1 MAKRFSVPCS
11 TVPRSIPRS
20 TIDRRSARAAVIGA
34 APDPRGAELITDNDF
49 VAVCDG
55 GLNFALKRGIRF
67 GMLVGDF
74 DSYTGRLPDL
84 PDSVELIRLPSE
96 KDDTDTGFA
105 VKTLLRRGFRDFL
118 IIGGVGGRFDHT
130 LGNIAVAADIAAH
143 RGICELAG
151 GAEGERIFVFR
162 NRTIKLTP
170 AKGAFVSI
178 FPWGS
183 ASATVTASGFK
194 YPLEHG
200 KVSART
206 TLGVSN
212 EFAPGSKRSVPA
224 EITAESGT
232 VVVVVNSH
240 G

>member
-1 MAKRFSVPCS
+1 MAKRF
-11 TVPRSIPRS
+11 TVPRS
-20 TIDRRSARAAVIGA
+20 TIDKRPARAVVIGA
-34 APDPRGAELITDNDF
+34 APDPCGAELITDNDF

-55 GLNFALKRGIRF
+55 GLNYALEQGIRF
-67 GMLVGDF
+67 DMLVGDF
-74 DSYTGRLPDL
+74 DSYRGRLPSL
-84 PDSVELIRLPSE
+84 PDTVELIRLPSE

-105 VKTLLRRGFRDFL
+105 VKTLLGRGFRDFL
-118 IIGGVGGRFDHT
+118 IIGGVGGRLDHT
-130 LGNIAVAADIAAH
+130 FGNMAVAADIAA
-143 RGICELAG
+143 RGGICELVGAAG
-151 GAEGERIFVFR
+151 GERIIVFR

-212 EFAPGSKRSVPA
+212 EFAPGSKRSVPS

-232 VVVVVNSH
+232 VVVVVNYH